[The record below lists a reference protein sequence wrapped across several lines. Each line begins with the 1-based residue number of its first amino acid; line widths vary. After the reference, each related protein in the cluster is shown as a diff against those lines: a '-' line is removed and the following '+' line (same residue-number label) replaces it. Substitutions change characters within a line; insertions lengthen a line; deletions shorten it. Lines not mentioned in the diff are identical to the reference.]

1 LTTFIIL
8 WRLRD
13 QTARPRATIKRT
25 GLLDK
30 NGNLIDEEAY
40 AEIPYEGTQKHIQ
53 PGRKKRGYIA
63 HFSDD
68 PEAPTGRCKQVKDA
82 LEACLE
88 SAPGRREERQL
99 IVLDKLP

>member
-1 LTTFIIL
+1 LTIFFIL

-13 QTARPRATIKRT
+13 QTSRPRATIKRI

-40 AEIPYEGTQKHIQ
+40 AEIPYEWTRKHIQ
-53 PGRKKRGYIA
+53 PRLEKKSTSRTSA
-63 HFSDD
+63 TS
-68 PEAPTGRCKQVKDA
+68 PKAPTGRCRQVKDT
-82 LEACLE
+82 LEAFLE